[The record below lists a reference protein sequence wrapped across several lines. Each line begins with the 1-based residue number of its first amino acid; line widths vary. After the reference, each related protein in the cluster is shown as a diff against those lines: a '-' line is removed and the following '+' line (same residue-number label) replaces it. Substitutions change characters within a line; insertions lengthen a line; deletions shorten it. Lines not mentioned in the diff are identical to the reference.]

1 MAYIDVQFIGYVL
14 DTSPQTNPDG
24 SQTYLGLSNP
34 QLDIEARCELM
45 LRAMQTARV
54 IQNVV
59 DATADYLATITMINA
74 ILGLVVS
81 LLQTLTQIQEQTLVF
96 VPKILAIFFA
106 ILLFLP
112 IMGGLLGGFTNQIF
126 ERIAAF

>member
-1 MAYIDVQFIGYVL
+1 MSGAEVL
-14 DTSPQTNPDG
+14 DIGRDAIWITVLVAAGPMIV
-24 SQTYLGLSNP
+24 GL
-34 QLDIEARCELM
+34 
-45 LRAMQTARV
+45 
-54 IQNVV
+54 VV
-59 DATADYLATITMINA
+59 
-74 ILGLVVS
+74 GLVVS

-112 IMGGLLGGFTNQIF
+112 IMGGLLGNFTTGIF